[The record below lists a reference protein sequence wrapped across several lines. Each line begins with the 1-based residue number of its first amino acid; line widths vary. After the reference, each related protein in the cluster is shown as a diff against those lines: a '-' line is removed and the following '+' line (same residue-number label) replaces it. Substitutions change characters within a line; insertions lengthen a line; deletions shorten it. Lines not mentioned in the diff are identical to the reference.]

1 MKVMNRKSG
10 FTLVEVVIASIVGSF
25 IALVAVSA
33 LRAVTSSRT
42 LVANNLA
49 AADEIRY
56 ATQLIRQDL
65 ANVYR
70 DSEGSAIKF
79 VGTNAETDEDMKTS
93 LTMRIVS
100 TTNTRLSEVEGDL
113 HDVEYFI
120 MEEEDK
126 SVLMRRFCPVVG
138 TEEEDEL
145 PGGVLT
151 AIAENIVGFEMRYF
165 DGEEW
170 LPEWLA
176 EQNMFP
182 EMVEITLMTTEEKS
196 GRDPTPVIRNIL
208 ASFPRISANLAQGT
222 AIGGQNASGGDMESV
237 GSDGQQGGQSQPGSR
252 QMGRS
257 QGTMGRSRGRS
268 GGDRRGDGARDQG
281 GDRGRG
287 GDRSRGGPR
296 GGGGDRGRG
305 GPRGGGG
312 DRGRGGPRGG
322 GGDRGPGGPRG
333 SVRSQGGG
341 GGR

>member
-1 MKVMNRKSG
+1 MKVINRKNG
-10 FTLVEVVIASIVGSF
+10 FTLVEVVIASIIGSF

-33 LRAVTSSRT
+33 LRAVTSGRT
-42 LVANNLA
+42 LVANNIA

-79 VGTNAETDEDMKTS
+79 VGTNAETDEEMKTS

-151 AIAENIVGFEMRYF
+151 AIAENIVGFELRYF

-170 LPEWLA
+170 LPEWFA

-182 EMVEITLMTTEEKS
+182 EMVEIILMTTEEKS

-222 AIGGQNASGGDMESV
+222 AIG
-237 GSDGQQGGQSQPGSR
+237 
-252 QMGRS
+252 
-257 QGTMGRSRGRS
+257 
-268 GGDRRGDGARDQG
+268 
-281 GDRGRG
+281 
-287 GDRSRGGPR
+287 
-296 GGGGDRGRG
+296 
-305 GPRGGGG
+305 
-312 DRGRGGPRGG
+312 
-322 GGDRGPGGPRG
+322 
-333 SVRSQGGG
+333 
-341 GGR
+341 

>member
-1 MKVMNRKSG
+1 MNVNNRKSG
-10 FTLVEVVIASIVGSF
+10 FTLVEVVIASIIGSF

-33 LRAVTSSRT
+33 LRAVTSSKT
-42 LVANNLA
+42 IVNNNLA
-49 AADEIRY
+49 AADELRY

-70 DSEGSAIKF
+70 DSDGSKIKF
-79 VGTNAETDEDMKTS
+79 VGTFAETDEDMKTS

-100 TTNTRLSEVEGDL
+100 TRNARRSEVEGDL
-113 HDVEYFI
+113 HDVEYFV

-126 SVLMRRFCPVVG
+126 SVLMRRICPVVG

-145 PGGVLT
+145 PGGVMT
-151 AIAENIVGFEMRYF
+151 AIAENIVGFDLKYY

-196 GRDPTPVIRNIL
+196 RRDPTPVIRKIL

-222 AIGGQNASGGDMESV
+222 SIGGQDAPGGDGGSV
-237 GSDGQQGGQSQPGSR
+237 GSDGQQQGQSQGPQ

-257 QGTMGRSRGRS
+257 QGTMGRSRGLS
-268 GGDRRGDGARDQG
+268 GGDRGGRDGARDQG
-281 GDRGRG
+281 GRGRG
-287 GDRSRGGPR
+287 GDGRGGGR
-296 GGGGDRGRG
+296 GRGGDRGRG
-305 GPRGGGG
+305 GPRGGGS
-312 DRGRGGPRGG
+312 RGGSQRGGQGGPRG
-322 GGDRGPGGPRG
+322 R
-333 SVRSQGGG
+333 
-341 GGR
+341 